1 MGWLLLRRSWGVTRS
16 GLKLK
21 PTRPIIPHRIYR
33 PGAEIGRF
41 TYGLEQPDSGSNHPR
56 NLFVWRSNRLVPPA
70 KATSICRSICWG
82 PKRDSGRGTRC
93 QRRDQ
98 TGRSR
103 VQTAAIEGK
112 LDLLVT
118 LDFRMSVPACS
129 PISFCPPPPGMKK
142 TYEHL
147 GYASVYS
154 SAICGGR
161 SGWESRS
168 DWEIYKGIAK
178 AFSQGVWVILAK
190 KPTWY
195 CNHCCTTSG
204 RALTAV

>member
-1 MGWLLLRRSWGVTRS
+1 MGWYLLRRSWGVTRS

-21 PTRPIIPHRIYR
+21 PTSRIIPHRIYR

-41 TYGLEQPDSGSNHPR
+41 THACEQPDSGSNHPR
-56 NLFVWRSNRLVPPA
+56 NLFVWRSTCLAPPA
-70 KATSICRSICWG
+70 KATSICRSICWE
-82 PKRDSGRGTRC
+82 PKWDSGSGTRC

-98 TGRSR
+98 TRRSQW
-103 VQTAAIEGK
+103 QTAAIEGK

-118 LDFRMSVPACS
+118 LDFRCPVPACS
-129 PISFCPPPPGMKK
+129 PISFCPPPPGTKK
-142 TYEHL
+142 RYEHL

-154 SAICGGR
+154 SAFCGGR
-161 SGWESRS
+161 SAWESRS

-178 AFSQGVWVILAK
+178 AFSKCAWAILAK

-195 CNHCCTTSG
+195 YNHCCILSG
-204 RALTAV
+204 RTLTAV